1 MNTLNVI
8 VNTCLWPEFQF
19 QACDCSSTLCF
30 NICLCETTVYFFI
43 FTTIKFIMDKK
54 KIKIPTLTKESR
66 ELGKLGKAK
75 FQSQILVNFGE
86 VKFLHRAR
94 RILKDSTHPS
104 YSLFTLLPPGKRYR
118 SMCRC
123 TTRLQSS
130 FFLQAVRL
138 LNSSSTHFPE

>member
-1 MNTLNVI
+1 MFMTWISISSVWLQFNSV
-8 VNTCLWPEFQF
+8 FQHLF
-19 QACDCSSTLCF
+19 MWNNC
-30 NICLCETTVYFFI
+30 IFFYI
-43 FTTIKFIMDKK
+43 HYYQVHNGQKINKTHHPDIKKQR
-54 KIKIPTLTKESR
+54 KESR